1 MNRKINAILGI
12 LMIVAF
18 LLPAVNSVSAGIG
31 MNERVKPDRP
41 PGKPDPTDPEPD
53 PEPDP
58 DPVTGDKLAL
68 VIGISDYE
76 GTSSDLTYCD
86 DDAMD
91 WKNYFQGEGYSVTML
106 LDQQATAANIVAAL
120 EDLAAAEQAGD
131 YVAVTYSGH
140 GYYDRSIR
148 QSGWISHDLYLMNS
162 DYIETI
168 TDTFE
173 STAVF
178 WFNDCCNIGT
188 YERLANNGWVVGMGS
203 NTRTYTYDGT
213 SDMQN
218 GIYTYYA
225 MEGIALGYYT
235 AEDIISYANQMF
247 NAATPGKATTIDNF
261 SGDLDL

>member
-86 DDAMD
+86 DDAID
-91 WKNYFQGEGYSVTML
+91 WKNYFQGQGYSVTML
-106 LDQQATAANIVAAL
+106 LDQQATADNIESAL
-120 EDLAAAEQAGD
+120 LNLAAAEQAGD
-131 YVAVTYSGH
+131 LVAVCYSGH
-140 GYYDRSIR
+140 GYYDRGIR
-148 QSGWISHDLYLMNS
+148 QSGWISHDLWLLTE
-162 DYIETI
+162 DWIESM

-188 YERLANNGWVVGMGS
+188 YANLCNNGWVMGVGS
-203 NTRTYTYDGT
+203 SKNSYTYDGT
-213 SDMQN
+213 SDMEN

-225 MEGIALGYYT
+225 MEAISLGYTT
-235 AEDIISYANQMF
+235 AEGICDYAAQMF
-247 NAATPGKATTIDNF
+247 NAATPGRATTVDNY
-261 SGDLDL
+261 SGDLVL